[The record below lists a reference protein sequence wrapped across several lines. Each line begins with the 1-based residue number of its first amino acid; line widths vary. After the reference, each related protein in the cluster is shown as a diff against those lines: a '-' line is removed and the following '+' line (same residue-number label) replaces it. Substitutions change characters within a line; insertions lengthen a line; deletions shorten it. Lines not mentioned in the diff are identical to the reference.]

1 MIKMTITEILNVVPV
16 LQEMSNKSFPGATSF
31 KIARL
36 IKACEIELQTFE
48 ESRRKIIEE
57 YGEKDEKG
65 ELKIFDNQQIKVK
78 EEYREKCAVSLNEL
92 LNTEIELNVSKIP
105 VNSLEQ
111 IDITPNE
118 LIKMEAFI
126 EE

>member
-1 MIKMTITEILNVVPV
+1 MISVKLLDIIDAVPV
-16 LQEMSNKSFPGATSF
+16 LRKLAESTFSGAIAF

-36 IKACEIELQTFE
+36 VKACEVELQTFE

-65 ELKIFDNQQIKVK
+65 ELKIFENQQIRVK

-92 LNTEIELNVSKIP
+92 LNTEVELNANKIP
-105 VNSLEQ
+105 VDSLEQ

-118 LIKMEAFI
+118 LIKIEAFI

>member
-1 MIKMTITEILNVVPV
+1 MISVKLLDIIDASPILRK
-16 LQEMSNKSFPGATSF
+16 LAESTFSGAVAF

-57 YGEKDEKG
+57 YGEKDENG

-92 LNTEIELNVSKIP
+92 LNTEIELNVNKIP
-105 VNSLEQ
+105 INSLEQ